1 MENKIE
7 KEYNN
12 LCKKYKLPK
21 FNEIDSEFELSTL
34 ENERF
39 LIKSILKKMAEKL
52 EFYIEMIGNLVH
64 PDGSSMSSMYEI
76 RFFSDDE
83 KNNMYMLFKKLMK
96 NHRNI
101 IKLMLENN
109 EKKQVN
115 CLNDFFIEWSN
126 IKRELATYL
135 SKMGESWE
143 KESTIK
149 EDVGYLG

>member
-21 FNEIDSEFELSTL
+21 FNEIDSEFEISTL

-39 LIKSILKKMAEKL
+39 LIKNILKKMAEKL
-52 EFYIEMIGNLVH
+52 EFYIEMMGNLVH

-83 KNNMYMLFKKLMK
+83 KNDMYMLFKKLMK

-109 EKKQVN
+109 EKEQVN
-115 CLNDFFIEWSN
+115 FLNDFFIEWSN

-135 SKMGESWE
+135 SKMEESWD

-149 EDVGYLG
+149 EDTGYLG